1 MINQNYLLHIFAT
14 TNKDS
19 NEKKKH
25 LISNFSMRHLLNI
38 YHKTKLM
45 ITHVTNTAVINM
57 KWRKC
62 KNFLGH

>member
-14 TNKDS
+14 TNEAS

-57 KWRKC
+57 K
-62 KNFLGH
+62 